1 MRVLVVDDDEITR
14 ELLTSTLR
22 QAGHQVFEL
31 SSAIGVSRTVFQRDI
46 EAVILDVVLPG
57 LNGDKLT
64 QVLRQNSRGK
74 DLAIVLISAKPA
86 HELRALAMAADAD
99 AIVPKSDIR
108 QRLGTALAQAAQR
121 RLRVSQH

>member
-14 ELLTSTLR
+14 ELLSSTLK

-31 SSAIGVSRTVFQRDI
+31 ASAIGVSRTVFQRDI

-74 DLAIVLISAKPA
+74 ELAIVLISAQPA
-86 HELRALAMAADAD
+86 HELRALALAADAD

-108 QRLGTALAQAAQR
+108 QRLATALAQAAQR

>member
-1 MRVLVVDDDEITR
+1 MA
-14 ELLTSTLR
+14 

-86 HELRALAMAADAD
+86 HELRALALAADAD

>member
-22 QAGHQVFEL
+22 QAGHKVFEL
-31 SSAIGVSRTVFQRDI
+31 GSAIGVSRTVFQRDI
-46 EAVILDVVLPG
+46 EAVILDVMLPD
-57 LNGDKLT
+57 LNGDKLV

-74 DLAIVLISAKPA
+74 DLAIVLVSSQPA
-86 HELRALAMAADAD
+86 HELRAIAMAADAD

-108 QRLGTALAQAAQR
+108 QRLGTALAQAVQR